1 MMQDETKSV
10 GGCRYFA
17 VSGCFLALA
26 AILLVILIVAA
37 VATGLAWLVTGLW
50 SSF

>member
-1 MMQDETKSV
+1 
-10 GGCRYFA
+10 
-17 VSGCFLALA
+17 VSGCFLAIA

>member
-1 MMQDETKSV
+1 MQNETQPV

-17 VSGCFLALA
+17 VSGCFLGLA
-26 AILLVILIVAA
+26 AILLVVLTVAA
-37 VATGLAWLVTGLW
+37 IATGLAWLVTGLW